1 MIDEQGFRANVGI
14 IVANGEGQVLWAKR
28 YGQNAWQFPQGGIQY
43 GETIEQAMYRELYEE
58 LGLLPHDVKI
68 VAQTED
74 WLRYR
79 LPKRL
84 QRRGSWPLCIG
95 QKQRWF
101 LLQHVSGEESIKLNL
116 QSRPEFDNWRWVN
129 YWYPLKQVVSFKRNV
144 YWSALKELSYSH
156 NQLIKLTRQS

>member
-14 IVANGEGQVLWAKR
+14 IVANGKGQVLWAKR
-28 YGQNAWQFPQGGIQY
+28 QGQNAWQFPQGGIQY

-58 LGLLPHDVKI
+58 LGLLPRQVKVI
-68 VAQTED
+68 TQTNS

-79 LPKRL
+79 LPKRM
-84 QRRGSWPLCIG
+84 QRRGIYPLCVG

-101 LLQHVSGEESIKLNL
+101 LLQLLADDDAVQL
-116 QSRPEFDNWRWVN
+116 QLQKKPEFDNWRWVS

-144 YWSALKELSYSH
+144 YWRALKELSFSH
-156 NQLIKLTRQS
+156 YKLVKSCR